1 MSAETATYYDILQ
14 VSRRAR
20 PEGVRAAYR
29 RLAQRYHPD
38 KMPGNADAQ
47 RVMAALNEAYA
58 VLSDPQQRARYDQ
71 VIAQAQSQRR
81 LARQHLLERLDDPG
95 AAWPWYLL
103 LATVAF
109 CTAAVGVVAYKNY
122 VPGASTPA
130 HAVSTAAAASPA
142 PASRPLKLVSN

>member
-1 MSAETATYYDILQ
+1 MNAEAVTYYDLLR
-14 VSRRAR
+14 VSHRAR

-38 KMPGNADAQ
+38 KMPSNPDAQ

-71 VIAQAQSQRR
+71 SIAQAKLQRR
-81 LARQHLLERLDDPG
+81 RTHEHMLARLDDPG

-103 LATVAF
+103 FATTAF
-109 CTAAVGVVAYKNY
+109 TAAAVGIAVYKNY
-122 VPGASTPA
+122 VPGASSAMPSA
-130 HAVSTAAAASPA
+130 SKQAIAAPTRSAF
-142 PASRPLKLVSN
+142 KLISN